1 MQIYKYS
8 FLDQQE
14 LDLGNRGHF
23 RDTDRNR
30 VEKQPCMRGGKMGK
44 ILAVLLL
51 AVLPVTAAT
60 ITVGSPQISSSDPW
74 CGS

>member
-1 MQIYKYS
+1 
-8 FLDQQE
+8 
-14 LDLGNRGHF
+14 
-23 RDTDRNR
+23 
-30 VEKQPCMRGGKMGK
+30 MRGGKMGK
-44 ILAVLLL
+44 MLTVLLL